1 MLYFLFLIDN
11 IIVYHCVLC
20 FNNFVNILSVRNLTK
35 KFKINQK
42 QQKNNKSNEK
52 YLTALKDFSMDFKEG
67 NIYGILGPNG
77 AGKTTLLRILSSL
90 IQPNS
95 GEIFYNNKK
104 ITGDALEY
112 KSKVGFLTSELKLD
126 DFFTPDYT
134 FTYFSKLYG
143 ISDEYIIKNKEK
155 LFKEFEIDKYQ
166 DTKICNLST
175 GMKQKVYLAIS
186 LCNNP
191 DIIIFDEPT
200 NGLDLIG
207 CKYVEDYLLNLKKQN
222 KIIIVSTH
230 IFSLIEDLCD
240 EIAIIL
246 NGSKVLEGNLNELT
260 KNKSLSDLFF
270 ELYEKEE
277 KGVKN

>member
-1 MLYFLFLIDN
+1 MN
-11 IIVYHCVLC
+11 T
-20 FNNFVNILSVRNLTK
+20 LSVRNLTK

-77 AGKTTLLRILSSL
+77 AWKTTLLRILSSL

-134 FTYFSKLYG
+134 FTFFSKLYG
-143 ISDEYIIKNKEK
+143 ISDEDIIKNKEK
-155 LFKEFEIDKYQ
+155 LFKEFEQ
-166 DTKICNLST
+166 DL
-175 GMKQKVYLAIS
+175 
-186 LCNNP
+186 
-191 DIIIFDEPT
+191 
-200 NGLDLIG
+200 
-207 CKYVEDYLLNLKKQN
+207 
-222 KIIIVSTH
+222 
-230 IFSLIEDLCD
+230 
-240 EIAIIL
+240 
-246 NGSKVLEGNLNELT
+246 
-260 KNKSLSDLFF
+260 
-270 ELYEKEE
+270 
-277 KGVKN
+277 